1 MKKLLLFLAIIFSTQ
16 SHALEFQGKFLQGHF
31 ILGKAEAGS
40 KVFVDKTQVKVSK
53 DGYFVFGIDRDRKF
67 DLAITEINNGKK
79 NKVIKKVFKR
89 KYNIQRIDGLPESKV
104 TPPESVYKRIKEENG
119 RIGKARAIN
128 SAFLTLLYSS
138 ILALFLFA
146 SLAFS
151 FVNFLSSIC
160 MSKY

>member
-1 MKKLLLFLAIIFSTQ
+1 MKKLLLFLAIIFSTH

-67 DLAITEINNGKK
+67 DVAITEISNGKK
-79 NKVIKKVFKR
+79 NKIIKKVFKR
-89 KYNIQRIDGLPESKV
+89 KYKIQRIDGLPENKV

-128 SAFLTLLYSS
+128 SDLTFLLSNLLCQ
-138 ILALFLFA
+138 L
-146 SLAFS
+146 
-151 FVNFLSSIC
+151 
-160 MSKY
+160 KE